1 MLHFF
6 SKKEEANVNLWVD
19 ICLWIIKKI
28 IHHSMN
34 FLIFLS

>member
-6 SKKEEANVNLWVD
+6 SKKEVNVNLWVD
-19 ICLWIIKKI
+19 ICLLIIKKI